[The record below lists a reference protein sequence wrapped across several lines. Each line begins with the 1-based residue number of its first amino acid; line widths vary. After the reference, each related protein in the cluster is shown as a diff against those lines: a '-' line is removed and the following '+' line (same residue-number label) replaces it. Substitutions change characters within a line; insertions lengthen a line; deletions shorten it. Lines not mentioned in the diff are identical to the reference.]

1 MWSTKRWQRHCR
13 TRRQH
18 SSWKEWERLPKV
30 LTDQLIFCQQ
40 NYRRVVSLNL
50 KLDKTAYVEEE
61 KKKKPHEGKMI
72 ETSNNCKMM
81 CTRVTK
87 DDWFNVANWIHI
99 VHSCISFK
107 NFKQKKKLRGEP
119 RCKVKER
126 LMLKGFRSCRRRT
139 RTTTTTTM
147 TMNHQEKKPDR
158 WSILGQVL
166 GYIPPKRVLRFKQ
179 NSRHQKRKFNKRP
192 HPKSWEEQLLI
203 TSRVNLIRF

>member
-1 MWSTKRWQRHCR
+1 MWSTTRWQRLTEALPHEKTTPFVVRVRETAEGSHRSVDLLPAKLPPCC
-13 TRRQH
+13 
-18 SSWKEWERLPKV
+18 EPKV
-30 LTDQLIFCQQ
+30 ETRQ
-40 NYRRVVSLNL
+40 NCL
-50 KLDKTAYVEEE
+50 E
-61 KKKKPHEGKMI
+61 KKKRSHEGKMF
-72 ETSNNCKMM
+72 EPFNNCKMM

-87 DDWFNVANWIHI
+87 VDWFNVANWIHI

-107 NFKQKKKLRGEP
+107 NFKQKKKLRGKP
-119 RCKVKER
+119 RYKVKER

-147 TMNHQEKKPDR
+147 TMNHQEKKPDQ

-166 GYIPPKRVLRFKQ
+166 GYIPPKRVLRFRQ

>member
-1 MWSTKRWQRHCR
+1 
-13 TRRQH
+13 
-18 SSWKEWERLPKV
+18 
-30 LTDQLIFCQQ
+30 
-40 NYRRVVSLNL
+40 VSLKL

-61 KKKKPHEGKMI
+61 KKEKPHEGKMI

-147 TMNHQEKKPDR
+147 TMNHQEKKPDQ

-166 GYIPPKRVLRFKQ
+166 GYIPPKRVLRFRQ